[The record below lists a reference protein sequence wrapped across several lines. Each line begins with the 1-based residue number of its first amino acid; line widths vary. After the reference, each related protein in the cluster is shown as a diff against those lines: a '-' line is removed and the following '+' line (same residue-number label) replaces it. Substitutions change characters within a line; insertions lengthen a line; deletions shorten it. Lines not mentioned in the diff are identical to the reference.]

1 MKFTIEIPD
10 GDYCCG
16 CLMMGSHDENPYC
29 NYAEKELE
37 FDVDKCDQI
46 KDADCPSKMMGG

>member
-10 GDYCCG
+10 GNFCCG
-16 CLMMGSHDENPYC
+16 CLLMGAHDENPYC
-29 NYAEKELE
+29 NYVEKELE

-46 KDADCPSKMMGG
+46 KDDDCPSKIMQ